1 MKSFS
6 VFEDGAFYQMS
17 SSIYEEDQTN
27 QNRLV
32 QSTAKSI
39 QPDTVRA
46 DILVSVSKMYRDTS
60 DGRIK
65 LVFMTMPD
73 MKMNMPR
80 MVAEPLLVKNTKSW
94 FDNLTKYYVKNQNR
108 L

>member
-1 MKSFS
+1 M
-6 VFEDGAFYQMS
+6 
-17 SSIYEEDQTN
+17 
-27 QNRLV
+27 

-39 QPDTVRA
+39 KTDTVRA

-65 LVFMTMPD
+65 FVFVTMHD
-73 MKMNMPR
+73 MKMKMPR
-80 MVAEPLLVKNTKSW
+80 ILAEPLLVKNTKSW